1 MAKRDH
7 YRKLGITE
15 DAIKNTEKVLEDNGI
30 EADEVQSV
38 LQAIGYSLL
47 DCELYPSPFTME
59 TPETIGET
67 PILDNG
73 EPDEFFKFKTLTKE
87 DRELCAKAWESVW
100 SWCKEVPQD
109 ENFSQELEKQYE
121 KATGKSCV
129 YWMSESNNDG
139 DCFHDTLPR
148 DEEYTTNGYTEAFN
162 EYAKKRIADAVTIGA
177 KTLVAVAK
185 IIKKGI

>member
-1 MAKRDH
+1 MAKIDH
-7 YRKLGITE
+7 YTELGITE
-15 DAIKNTEKVLEDNGI
+15 EAIKNTEKVLEDNGI

-47 DCELYPSPFTME
+47 DCELYPSQVYP
-59 TPETIGET
+59 TIGET

-109 ENFSQELEKQYE
+109 EYFSQELEKQYE

-148 DEEYTTNGYTEAFN
+148 DEDYTTNGYTESFN
-162 EYAKKRIADAVTIGA
+162 EYAKKRIADAVAHGA
-177 KTLVAVAK
+177 KTLVAVATL
-185 IIKKGI
+185 IKKGN